1 MNVSKLSIR
10 AMSWV
15 ALAVFFASAVH
26 AQYRTSIQGVVT
38 DASGAVVSGAKLTLT
53 NPATGETQVRVSN
66 DDGVYNFNA
75 LPAAARFRLEVEKQ
89 GFAKKVIDN
98 LELTP
103 EQANS
108 DQCSAR
114 VGNGNADRN
123 S

>member
-1 MNVSKLSIR
+1 MNLSKLCIR

-15 ALAVFFASAVH
+15 ALAVFFAGAVH

-66 DDGVYNFNA
+66 EAGVYNFNA
-75 LPAAARFRLEVEKQ
+75 LPAARFRLEVEKQ

-108 DQCSAR
+108 INVQLELGTTTQTIT
-114 VGNGNADRN
+114 V
-123 S
+123 